1 MLQRRRTCNRY
12 SVHSAMRPLQ
22 VVLLR
27 DVLWSRSRL
36 FAIVWRQMELDCRV
50 KAFLADQKCTVE
62 IKGVAEECP
71 FKADFRA
78 HVGALLNITPEHV
91 RPDDG
96 PGTRGAAVLGF
107 QSWARNRTRATLT
120 LQSDAHSTGPELN
133 CAAGRCGAEPP
144 LRPRLPCR

>member
-1 MLQRRRTCNRY
+1 
-12 SVHSAMRPLQ
+12 
-22 VVLLR
+22 
-27 DVLWSRSRL
+27 
-36 FAIVWRQMELDCRV
+36 MELDCRV

-96 PGTRGAAVLGF
+96 PLGTAAVLGF

-120 LQSDAHSTGPELN
+120 YSTEEDPNRTVCRREVWGR
-133 CAAGRCGAEPP
+133 AAAPP
-144 LRPRLPCR
+144 APAL

>member
-1 MLQRRRTCNRY
+1 
-12 SVHSAMRPLQ
+12 
-22 VVLLR
+22 
-27 DVLWSRSRL
+27 
-36 FAIVWRQMELDCRV
+36 MELDCRV

-96 PGTRGAAVLGF
+96 LSHSGSCSAGVSELGA
-107 QSWARNRTRATLT
+107 
-120 LQSDAHSTGPELN
+120 
-133 CAAGRCGAEPP
+133 
-144 LRPRLPCR
+144 

>member
-1 MLQRRRTCNRY
+1 MLQRQRTCNRY
-12 SVHSAMRPLQ
+12 SAHSAIRPLQ
-22 VVLLR
+22 VVLWR

-96 PGTRGAAVLGF
+96 PLGELQCCAGVSELGA
-107 QSWARNRTRATLT
+107 
-120 LQSDAHSTGPELN
+120 
-133 CAAGRCGAEPP
+133 
-144 LRPRLPCR
+144 